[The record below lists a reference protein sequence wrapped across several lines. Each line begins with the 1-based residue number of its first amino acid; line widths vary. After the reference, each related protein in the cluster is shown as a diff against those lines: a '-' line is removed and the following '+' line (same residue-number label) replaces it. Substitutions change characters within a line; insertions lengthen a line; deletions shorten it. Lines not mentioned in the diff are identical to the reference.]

1 MKKII
6 ITICTS
12 VALLSCNKNE
22 METQS
27 SNSEIIR
34 FNDVATR
41 TVVSNASEIT
51 EFSVFADQNLGP
63 DGTTQ
68 AHQWVSI
75 LQDERVYRDENND
88 FTYDNTRYW
97 VNGRT
102 FFFFG
107 VYPYGT
113 DVTRTESIDP
123 QGQISFEYTVGVT
136 IPYNASRD
144 FLIAQTTIPVLVDA
158 VDYPLVGM
166 EFNHLLSQIVI
177 NVKKDAIYN
186 ATDSFI
192 VTQVG
197 ISGISRNGTLVA
209 AHSPNTYTESL
220 NVVDESRQ
228 IRRQN
233 LNASLTAAGV
243 DVLGENNGMLV
254 LPQVIKEGVAKL
266 SIAYSYQ
273 QAADTELQY
282 STIEV
287 DIPTEQVSQ
296 WESGKIYTYNLTLK
310 IDNNIYISTP
320 TVSNWGTAQS
330 GGTIIIK

>member
-1 MKKII
+1 MKRII
-6 ITICTS
+6 ITICTA

-22 METQS
+22 MEVQS
-27 SNSEIIR
+27 ANSGIIC
-34 FNDVATR
+34 FSDVATR
-41 TVVSNASEIT
+41 AIVSNASEIT
-51 EFSVFADQNLGP
+51 EFSVFAEQNLGP

-75 LQDERVYRDENND
+75 LQDERVYRNGSND

-107 VYPYGT
+107 IYPYGT
-113 DVTRTESIDP
+113 TATRTENVDAN
-123 QGQISFEYTVGVT
+123 GQTAFEYAVKLNV
-136 IPYNASRD
+136 PYNASTD
-144 FLIAQTTIPVLVDA
+144 FMVAQTSVPILYEAVSYPV
-158 VDYPLVGM
+158 VGM
-166 EFNHLLSQIVI
+166 EFDHLLSQIVI
-177 NVKKDAIYN
+177 NVKKDASYN
-186 ATDSFI
+186 ANDSFT

-197 ISGISRNGTLVA
+197 ISGISRNGTFVA
-209 AHSPNTYTESL
+209 SHTPNSYTESL

-233 LNASLTAAGV
+233 LNASLTTGGV

-254 LPQVIKEGVAKL
+254 LPQDIKEGVAKL

-287 DIPTEQVSQ
+287 DIPTTQVSN

-310 IDNNIYISTP
+310 IDNNIYINTP